1 MAKATAIC
9 QWISLQ
15 PALAAFAE
23 NVSGHQGSGHI
34 KPLHWYVACRLVVEG
49 GFPPDN
55 ITPRPPF
62 VRERSRWPTHPRARP
77 GAGSSGER
85 TILGGLKTKDVDV
98 VVTKDGIGPVIAVSM
113 KGTLNTFRNLTNRM
127 EEAVGDCTNLHISYP
142 SLVYGFLQ
150 VIRAN
155 REAEGAV
162 PNDTAICRS
171 GDVADAISRYHDVM
185 ARLADRDDVRSATT
199 RYEAV
204 ALALVN
210 PYPPNIGEIVSS
222 FPPVGSPL
230 SIHDFFP
237 KLYRQY
243 DQRFIYAAPRLEPVT
258 RRLAWDPRSPAFE
271 HIEPRLRA
279 PDCRTEINNDRLLD
293 NRESVVRGSGVPR
306 RRRLSMSGS

>member
-1 MAKATAIC
+1 MAKAPAIC

-49 GFPPDN
+49 GFLPDD

-62 VRERSRWPTHPRARP
+62 TVSDRDGRHILEHVPN
-77 GAGSSGER
+77 AGSSGER

-113 KGTLNTFRNLTNRM
+113 KGTLNAFRNLTNRM

-222 FPPVGSPL
+222 FPPEGSPL
-230 SIHDFFP
+230 SINDFFS

-258 RRLAWDPRSPAFE
+258 RRLAWDPRSRAFE
-271 HIEPRLRA
+271 DMDLDYEPRIA
-279 PDCRTEINNDRLLD
+279 EQK
-293 NRESVVRGSGVPR
+293 
-306 RRRLSMSGS
+306 